1 MDLFEY
7 KMQMKA
13 YALKRVDKEHD
24 MHQQAWLIVQAG
36 SRKTQ
41 GDKEVSAYK
50 NFKAFYDYDKR
61 IKEVSGQKTSAVT
74 NQMRRMAQAA
84 KRINAERR

>member
-1 MDLFEY
+1 
-7 KMQMKA
+7 MKA
-13 YALKRVDKEHD
+13 YALKQIDKEHD
-24 MHQQAWLIVQAG
+24 MHRQAWLNVQAG

-41 GDKEVSAYK
+41 GDKEVSVYK
-50 NFKAFYDYDKR
+50 HFKDFYDYDKR
-61 IKEVSGQKTSAVT
+61 IKEVSGQKASTVT